1 MTSYKFLTD
10 AAIQSRG
17 DRDHWFRYLRK
28 VITSEVNYITSED
41 LKQLLA
47 SSALSDDQKTVLRE
61 AVIPGSPTN
70 VYVLSLNEKMP
81 SRDWSFLLKK
91 AVV

>member
-28 VITSEVNYITSED
+28 VITSED

-47 SSALSDDQKTVLRE
+47 SSDLSDDQKTVLRE